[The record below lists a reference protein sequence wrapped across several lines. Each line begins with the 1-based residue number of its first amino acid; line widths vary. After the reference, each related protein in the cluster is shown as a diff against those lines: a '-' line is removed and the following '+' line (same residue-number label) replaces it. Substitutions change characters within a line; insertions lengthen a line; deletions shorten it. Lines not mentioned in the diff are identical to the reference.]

1 MAMNEFA
8 LIKRYF
14 VTPNAKGAGES
25 RLPHVALG
33 PGDDCALTHSTPQM
47 VQAIS
52 TDMLVAGRHFFED
65 TDPQQLGHKALAV
78 NLSDLAAMG
87 ATPRSFTLALA
98 LPTLN
103 ESWVAAFSKGLLTLA
118 SAHDCALIGG
128 DITRGPLTIGITVI
142 GEVPPTQ
149 ALRRDGA
156 QIGDDLYV
164 SGTLGDAALALRWA
178 LQDPKTIAMQAST
191 TAQARQTVETRM
203 TMPTPRVAL
212 GQALRGVATAAMDI
226 SDGLAGDLHHL
237 LAASQFGAEVAIDT
251 LPVSSTVATLPV
263 DLRRALA
270 FAGGDDYELLFT
282 APPTEAASL
291 GHLAAQVGVKIT
303 RIGRITDGAA
313 LVLRDAKGLAIPN
326 DYRGF
331 DHFSA

>member
-1 MAMNEFA
+1 MNEFT

-14 VTPNAKGAGES
+14 VTPNVQGAAAG

-52 TDMLVAGRHFFED
+52 ADMLVAGQHFFED

-98 LPTLN
+98 LPTLD
-103 ESWVAAFSKGLLTLA
+103 EPWVAAFSKGLLALA

-128 DITRGPLTIGITVI
+128 DITRGPLTIAITVI

-156 QIGDDLYV
+156 QSGDDLYV

-178 LQDPKTIAMQAST
+178 LQDPETTAVQTSM
-191 TAQARQTVETRM
+191 TAQARQTVESRM

-212 GQALRGVATAAMDI
+212 GHALRGLATAAMDI

-237 LAASQFGAEVAIDT
+237 LAASQCGAEVAIDT

-270 FAGGDDYELLFT
+270 FAGGDDYELLFA
-282 APPTEAASL
+282 APPNQAARL
-291 GHLAAQVGVKIT
+291 AHLAAQVGVKIT
-303 RIGRITDGAA
+303 RIGRITDGTA
-313 LVLRDAKGLAIPN
+313 LVLRDAKGVAIAN

>member
-14 VTPNAKGAGES
+14 VTPNAQGAGAG

-52 TDMLVAGRHFFED
+52 ADMLVAGRHFFED

-98 LPTLN
+98 LPTLD
-103 ESWVAAFSKGLLTLA
+103 EPWVAAFSKGLLALA

-128 DITRGPLTIGITVI
+128 DITRGPLTIAITVI

-149 ALRRDGA
+149 ALRRNGA
-156 QIGDDLYV
+156 QSGDDLYV

-178 LQDPKTIAMQAST
+178 LQDPQTTAVQTST
-191 TAQARQTVETRM
+191 TVQARQTVESRM

-237 LAASQFGAEVAIDT
+237 LAASQCGAEVAIDT
-251 LPVSSTVATLPV
+251 LPVSPTVATLPV

-270 FAGGDDYELLFT
+270 FAGGDDYELLFA
-282 APPTEAASL
+282 APPNQAARL
-291 GHLAAQVGVKIT
+291 AHLAAQVGVKIT
-303 RIGRITDGAA
+303 RIGRITDGTA
-313 LVLRDAKGLAIPN
+313 LVLRDAKGVAIAN

-331 DHFSA
+331 DHFSE

>member
-1 MAMNEFA
+1 MNEFT

-14 VTPNAKGAGES
+14 VTPNVQGAGAD

-52 TDMLVAGRHFFED
+52 ADMLVAGRHFFED

-98 LPTLN
+98 LPTLD
-103 ESWVAAFSKGLLTLA
+103 EPWVAAFSTGLLALA

-128 DITRGPLTIGITVI
+128 DITRGPLTIAITVI

-156 QIGDDLYV
+156 QSGDDLYV

-178 LQDPKTIAMQAST
+178 LQDPETTAVQTSM
-191 TAQARQTVETRM
+191 TAQARQTVESRM

-212 GQALRGVATAAMDI
+212 GHALRGVATAAMDI

-237 LAASQFGAEVAIDT
+237 LAASQCGAEVAIDT

-270 FAGGDDYELLFT
+270 FAGGDDYELLFA
-282 APPTEAASL
+282 APPNQAARL
-291 GHLAAQVGVKIT
+291 AHLAAQVGVKIT
-303 RIGRITDGAA
+303 RIGRITDGTA
-313 LVLRDAKGLAIPN
+313 LVLRDAKGVAIAN

>member
-1 MAMNEFA
+1 MNEFT

-14 VTPNAKGAGES
+14 VTPNVQGAGAG

-33 PGDDCALTHSTPQM
+33 AGDDCALTHSTPQM

-52 TDMLVAGRHFFED
+52 ADMLVAGQHFFED

-98 LPTLN
+98 LPTLD
-103 ESWVAAFSKGLLTLA
+103 EPWVAAFSKGLLALA

-128 DITRGPLTIGITVI
+128 DITRGPLTIAITVI

-156 QIGDDLYV
+156 QSGDDLYV

-178 LQDPKTIAMQAST
+178 LQDPETTAVQTSM
-191 TAQARQTVETRM
+191 TAQARQTVESRM

-212 GQALRGVATAAMDI
+212 GHALRGVATAAMDI

-237 LAASQFGAEVAIDT
+237 LAVSQCGAEVAIDT

-270 FAGGDDYELLFT
+270 FAGGDDYELLFA
-282 APPTEAASL
+282 APPNQAARL
-291 GHLAAQVGVKIT
+291 AHLAAQVGVKIT
-303 RIGRITDGAA
+303 RIGRITDGTA
-313 LVLRDAKGLAIPN
+313 LVLRDAKGVAIAN

>member
-1 MAMNEFA
+1 MNEFA

-52 TDMLVAGRHFFED
+52 ADMLVAGRHFFED

-98 LPTLN
+98 LPTLD
-103 ESWVAAFSKGLLTLA
+103 EPWVAAFSKGLLALA

-128 DITRGPLTIGITVI
+128 DITRGPLTIAITVI

-156 QIGDDLYV
+156 QSGDDLYV

-178 LQDPKTIAMQAST
+178 LQDPETTAVQTSM
-191 TAQARQTVETRM
+191 TAQARQTVESRM

-212 GQALRGVATAAMDI
+212 GHALRGLATAAMDI

-237 LAASQFGAEVAIDT
+237 LAASQCGAEVAIDT

-263 DLRRALA
+263 
-270 FAGGDDYELLFT
+270 
-282 APPTEAASL
+282 
-291 GHLAAQVGVKIT
+291 
-303 RIGRITDGAA
+303 
-313 LVLRDAKGLAIPN
+313 
-326 DYRGF
+326 
-331 DHFSA
+331 

>member
-1 MAMNEFA
+1 MNEFT

-14 VTPNAKGAGES
+14 VTPNVQGAGAD
-25 RLPHVALG
+25 RLQHVALG

-52 TDMLVAGRHFFED
+52 ADMLVAGRHFFED

-98 LPTLN
+98 LPTLD
-103 ESWVAAFSKGLLTLA
+103 EPWVAAFSKGLLVLA

-128 DITRGPLTIGITVI
+128 DITRGPLTIAITVI

-156 QIGDDLYV
+156 QSGDDLYV

-178 LQDPKTIAMQAST
+178 LQDPETTAVQTSM
-191 TAQARQTVETRM
+191 TAQARQTVESRM

-212 GQALRGVATAAMDI
+212 GHALRGVATAAMDI

-237 LAASQFGAEVAIDT
+237 LAASQCGAEVAIDT

-270 FAGGDDYELLFT
+270 FAGGDDYELLFA
-282 APPTEAASL
+282 APPNQAARL
-291 GHLAAQVGVKIT
+291 AHLAAQVGVKIT
-303 RIGRITDGAA
+303 RIGRITDGTA
-313 LVLRDAKGLAIPN
+313 LVLRDAKGVAIAN

>member
-1 MAMNEFA
+1 MNEFT

-14 VTPNAKGAGES
+14 VTPNVQGAGVG

-52 TDMLVAGRHFFED
+52 ADMLVAGRHFFED

-98 LPTLN
+98 LPTLD
-103 ESWVAAFSKGLLTLA
+103 EPWVAAFSKGLLALA

-128 DITRGPLTIGITVI
+128 DITRGPLTIAITVI

-178 LQDPKTIAMQAST
+178 LQDPETTAVQTSM
-191 TAQARQTVETRM
+191 TAQARQTVESRM

-212 GQALRGVATAAMDI
+212 GHALRGVATAAMDI

-237 LAASQFGAEVAIDT
+237 LAASQCGAEVAIDT

-270 FAGGDDYELLFT
+270 FAGGDDYELLFA
-282 APPTEAASL
+282 APPNQAAQL
-291 GHLAAQVGVKIT
+291 AHLAAQVGVKIT
-303 RIGRITDGAA
+303 RIGRITDGTA
-313 LVLRDAKGLAIPN
+313 LVLRDAKGVAIAN

>member
-1 MAMNEFA
+1 MNEFA

-14 VTPNAKGAGES
+14 VTPNAQGAGAG

-33 PGDDCALTHSTPQM
+33 PGDDCALTHSTPHM
-47 VQAIS
+47 LQAIS
-52 TDMLVAGRHFFED
+52 ADMLVGGRHFLED
-65 TDPQQLGHKALAV
+65 TDPLQLGHKALAV

-98 LPTLN
+98 LPTLD
-103 ESWVAAFSKGLLTLA
+103 EPWVAAFSEGLLRLA

-128 DITRGPLTIGITVI
+128 DITRGPLTIAITVI
-142 GEVPPTQ
+142 GEVSPTH

-178 LQDPKTIAMQAST
+178 IKDPKTAEVQTSIP
-191 TAQARQTVETRM
+191 AQARQTIEGRM
-203 TMPTPRVAL
+203 NMPTPRITL
-212 GQALRGVATAAMDI
+212 GQALGGVATAAMDI
-226 SDGLAGDLHHL
+226 SDGLAGDLRHL
-237 LAASQFGAEVAIDT
+237 ITASQCGAEVVIDA
-251 LPVSSTVATLPV
+251 LPMSPPVATLPV
-263 DLRRALA
+263 DLRRTLA

-282 APPTEAASL
+282 APPRQAVRLA
-291 GHLAAQVGVKIT
+291 HLAEQVGVKIT
-303 RIGRITDGAA
+303 RIGRITDGTA
-313 LVLRDAKGLAIPN
+313 LVLRDAEGVAIPN
-326 DYRGF
+326 DYRGY

>member
-1 MAMNEFA
+1 MNEFT

-14 VTPNAKGAGES
+14 VTPNVQVAGAD

-52 TDMLVAGRHFFED
+52 ADMLVAGRHFFED

-98 LPTLN
+98 LPTLD
-103 ESWVAAFSKGLLTLA
+103 EPWVAAFSKGLLALA

-128 DITRGPLTIGITVI
+128 DITRGPLTIAITVI
-142 GEVPPTQ
+142 GEVSPTE

-156 QIGDDLYV
+156 QSGDDLYV

-178 LQDPKTIAMQAST
+178 LQDPETTAVQTSM
-191 TAQARQTVETRM
+191 TAQARQTVESRM

-212 GQALRGVATAAMDI
+212 GHALRGVATAAMDI

-237 LAASQFGAEVAIDT
+237 LAASQCGAEVAIDT

-270 FAGGDDYELLFT
+270 FAGGDDYELLFA
-282 APPTEAASL
+282 APPNQAARL
-291 GHLAAQVGVKIT
+291 AHLAAQVGVKIT
-303 RIGRITDGAA
+303 RIGRITDGTA
-313 LVLRDAKGLAIPN
+313 LVLRDAKGVAIAN

>member
-1 MAMNEFA
+1 MNEFT

-14 VTPNAKGAGES
+14 VTPNVQGAGVG

-52 TDMLVAGRHFFED
+52 ADMLVAGRHFFED

-98 LPTLN
+98 LPTLD
-103 ESWVAAFSKGLLTLA
+103 EPWVAAFSKGLLALA

-128 DITRGPLTIGITVI
+128 DITRGPLTIAITVI

-156 QIGDDLYV
+156 QSGDDLYV

-178 LQDPKTIAMQAST
+178 LQDPETTAVQTSM
-191 TAQARQTVETRM
+191 TAQARQTVESRM

-212 GQALRGVATAAMDI
+212 GHALRGVATAAMDI

-237 LAASQFGAEVAIDT
+237 LAASQCGAEVAIDT

-270 FAGGDDYELLFT
+270 FAGGDDYELLFA
-282 APPTEAASL
+282 APPNQAARL
-291 GHLAAQVGVKIT
+291 AHLAAQVGVKIT
-303 RIGRITDGAA
+303 RIGRITDGTA
-313 LVLRDAKGLAIPN
+313 LVLRDAKGVAIAN